1 VLHLQPENAHPSPTA
16 AALARISPLE
26 PLATAQDAADAQAV
40 VRAAALSPDLQIPL
54 VPHPRASA
62 HDRLRAA
69 VLLSD
74 GDVLE
79 IRQAPGLRALL
90 LLDRKGRPTTH
101 PPPDGRAHIPL
112 PMTRLAA
119 LTLVLL
125 LTATG
130 RAEAG
135 WGSGTVVGIRGEI
148 LTAAHVVHG
157 CGAIQVITADGRR
170 AAARIEGLDPVGDLA
185 LLRASFTGG
194 TPPRLREGIARGDT
208 VHVYGFPAAAEG
220 RPIFSSSRVAHLFGP
235 RGEPDALTIDG
246 RITIGESGAGVFDA
260 YGNLVGL
267 AYSATESRWYAVGA
281 ARIAE
286 FLLTHGVPVSAGA
299 AVGSPS
305 LNQISAYLRLVS
317 VHVRCWTDQPPPSLP
332 PEAPRR

>member
-1 VLHLQPENAHPSPTA
+1 
-16 AALARISPLE
+16 
-26 PLATAQDAADAQAV
+26 
-40 VRAAALSPDLQIPL
+40 
-54 VPHPRASA
+54 
-62 HDRLRAA
+62 
-69 VLLSD
+69 
-74 GDVLE
+74 
-79 IRQAPGLRALL
+79 
-90 LLDRKGRPTTH
+90 
-101 PPPDGRAHIPL
+101 
-112 PMTRLAA
+112 MTRLAA
-119 LTLVLL
+119 LAIVLL
-125 LTATG
+125 LLLLLAATG

-208 VHVYGFPAAAEG
+208 VHVHGFPAAAEG
-220 RPIFSSSRVAHLFGP
+220 RPIVSSSRVARLSGP
-235 RGEPDALTIDG
+235 RGEPDALTLDG

-267 AYSATESRWYAVGA
+267 AYSAAESRWYAVGA

-299 AVGSPS
+299 AAGSPS
-305 LNQISAYLRLVS
+305 LSQISAYLRLVS
-317 VHVRCWTDQPPPSLP
+317 VHVRCWTDQPPPPLP
-332 PEAPRR
+332 PESPRR